1 VNHNADCHGFRRGLE
16 RALSG
21 RPVPAVL
28 QELSWHEHLLGCGE
42 CRELLEREEALEELL
57 ATLPTPRLSPELARR
72 VLERLREVRRG
83 LGDLDELLALDAGSE
98 APGGLA
104 HRVLIA
110 LEKERTPTVDE
121 RLDAL
126 LARDPA
132 PQTPHGLSKRLLAG
146 LAPELAQAE
155 ADGRLDVLLARD
167 PAPQIPHGLSERLL
181 SGLAPALREAR
192 ADERLD
198 ALLARDPDPL
208 VPAGLAEG
216 VLDAL
221 EDQRFPLRT
230 PFVLRLAT
238 SRWVYAAAAG
248 LLIAVFALWRPGA
261 DAPAADHLALSEP
274 PPGMLD
280 FFDVLSE
287 DLLFE
292 DELLEGEAGLEV
304 DLSLSLGAR
313 EEVLMDYEFPEGP
326 SEEEGG

>member
-181 SGLAPALREAR
+181 SGLAPA
-192 ADERLD
+192 
-198 ALLARDPDPL
+198 
-208 VPAGLAEG
+208 GLAEG

-238 SRWVYAAAAG
+238 SRWAYAAAAG

-280 FFDVLSE
+280 LFDVLSE

>member
-1 VNHNADCHGFRRGLE
+1 MNHNADCHGFRRGLE

-21 RPVPAVL
+21 RPAPAGL
-28 QELSWHEHLLGCGE
+28 RELSWHEHLLGCGE

-83 LGDLDELLALDAGSE
+83 LGDLDELLALDAGAE

-110 LEKERTPTVDE
+110 LEEERTPTV
-121 RLDAL
+121 
-126 LARDPA
+126 
-132 PQTPHGLSKRLLAG
+132 
-146 LAPELAQAE
+146 
-155 ADGRLDVLLARD
+155 
-167 PAPQIPHGLSERLL
+167 
-181 SGLAPALREAR
+181 
-192 ADERLD
+192 DERLD

-238 SRWVYAAAAG
+238 SRWAYAAAAG
-248 LLIAVFALWRPGA
+248 LLIAAFALWRPGA
-261 DAPAADHLALSEP
+261 DAPTADHLALSEP

-280 FFDVLSE
+280 LFDVLSE

-292 DELLEGEAGLEV
+292 DDLLEGEDGLEV

>member
-1 VNHNADCHGFRRGLE
+1 MNHNADCHGFRRGLE

-21 RPVPAVL
+21 RPAPAGL
-28 QELSWHEHLLGCGE
+28 RELSWHEHLLGYGE

-83 LGDLDELLALDAGSE
+83 LGDLDELLALDAGAE

-110 LEKERTPTVDE
+110 LEEERTPTVDE
-121 RLDAL
+121 RLDA
-126 LARDPA
+126 
-132 PQTPHGLSKRLLAG
+132 
-146 LAPELAQAE
+146 
-155 ADGRLDVLLARD
+155 LLARD

-181 SGLAPALREAR
+181 SGLAPALMEAR

-238 SRWVYAAAAG
+238 SRWAYAAAAG
-248 LLIAVFALWRPGA
+248 LLIAAFALWRPGA
-261 DAPAADHLALSEP
+261 DAPTADHLALSEP

-280 FFDVLSE
+280 LFDVLSE

-292 DELLEGEAGLEV
+292 DDLLEGEDGLEV

>member
-1 VNHNADCHGFRRGLE
+1 MNHNADCHGFRRGLE

-21 RPVPAVL
+21 RPVPAGL
-28 QELSWHEHLLGCGE
+28 RELSWHEHLLGCGE

-83 LGDLDELLALDAGSE
+83 LGDLDELLALVAGAE

-110 LEKERTPTVDE
+110 LEEERTPTVDE
-121 RLDAL
+121 RLDA
-126 LARDPA
+126 
-132 PQTPHGLSKRLLAG
+132 
-146 LAPELAQAE
+146 
-155 ADGRLDVLLARD
+155 LLARD

-181 SGLAPALREAR
+181 SGLAPALMEAR

-216 VLDAL
+216 VLDAR
-221 EDQRFPLRT
+221 EDQRFPLPT

-238 SRWVYAAAAG
+238 SRWAYAAAAG
-248 LLIAVFALWRPGA
+248 LLIAAFGLWRPGA
-261 DAPAADHLALSEP
+261 DAPTADHLALSEP

-280 FFDVLSE
+280 LFDVLSE

-292 DELLEGEAGLEV
+292 DELLEGEDGLEV